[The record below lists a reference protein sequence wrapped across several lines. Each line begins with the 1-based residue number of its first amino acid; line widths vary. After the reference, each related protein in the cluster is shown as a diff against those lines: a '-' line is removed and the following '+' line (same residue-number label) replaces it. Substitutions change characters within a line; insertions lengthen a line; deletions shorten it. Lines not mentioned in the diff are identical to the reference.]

1 MHAYATCNHAARAAG
16 CGLPVGPHPNDACA
30 QAERFAKIIFHLIT
44 SETQQYT
51 MKRLAAMIT
60 LLCYYYTQLLKI
72 HHKISSTVV
81 EQ

>member
-1 MHAYATCNHAARAAG
+1 MTHAHK
-16 CGLPVGPHPNDACA
+16 LKDSP
-30 QAERFAKIIFHLIT
+30 KSLLIIT

-72 HHKISSTVV
+72 HRKISSTVV